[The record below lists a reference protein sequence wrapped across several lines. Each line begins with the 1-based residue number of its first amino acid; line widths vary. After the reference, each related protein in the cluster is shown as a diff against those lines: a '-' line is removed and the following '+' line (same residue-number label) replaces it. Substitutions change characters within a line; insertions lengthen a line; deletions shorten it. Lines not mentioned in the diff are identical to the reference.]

1 MCLSGSVL
9 MYEDMKRYAMA
20 SKGLLGPCRA
30 RRGGPTS
37 PYSQGTIS
45 KTLRWLSFGTSVPRQ
60 GSQKQSWTLVGRP
73 SAAAS
78 TFVDVFSGTGAVSR
92 AAALRGWRILANDY
106 LYSSSVMTKAQLLSP
121 EDVLFR
127 SFGGYQTCMRH
138 LQSSTLPKW
147 NTHFLF
153 IL

>member
-1 MCLSGSVL
+1 M
-9 MYEDMKRYAMA
+9 
-20 SKGLLGPCRA
+20 LGPA
-30 RRGGPTS
+30 RRADITLLTRDDLQDAQMAKLRYIG
-37 PYSQGTIS
+37 S
-45 KTLRWLSFGTSVPRQ
+45 KARIAEAILDSI
-60 GSQKQSWTLVGRP
+60 GRP

-106 LYSSSVMTKAQLLSP
+106 LYSSSVMSKVQLLSP

-127 SFGGYQTCMRH
+127 SFGDYQTCMRH
-138 LQSSTLPKW
+138 LHSSTLPKW